1 MDLDNAIDL
10 IIGLA
15 KNGRKEVYNKLS
27 ENSLIE
33 LKEYSIQEVIRSLQN
48 FFNDLNYLYRDNQI
62 KDISGNATVY
72 FQNIHS
78 NGYIKKITFIKEAE
92 EWKIVWNLNA
102 FLNYR

>member
-1 MDLDNAIDL
+1 MDLDNAIER

-48 FFNDLNYLYRDNQI
+48 FFNDLNCLYRDNQI
-62 KDISGNATVY
+62 TDISGNATVY
-72 FQNIHS
+72 FQNIRS
-78 NGYIKKITFIKEAE
+78 NGCIKKTTFIKEAE
-92 EWKIVWNLNA
+92 EWKIVWNLNT